1 MNSSEW
7 LYRQLLEHA
16 HYSISSRRPGV
27 FTTLNPL
34 LSICFHRILTA
45 SIRFWDW
52 KFMLPFMLNLNFML
66 FISLGLLGEVKPTSK
81 LTSLSTVL
89 NLSKIFIFSYGC
101 HPKLLPTSSL
111 WPSLCSR
118 SRLFCF
124 VLFCSVLFCSVLFC
138 TVLFCSVLF
147 CSSVLFCFVFVF
159 VFLQFSA
166 HFQ

>member
-1 MNSSEW
+1 
-7 LYRQLLEHA
+7 
-16 HYSISSRRPGV
+16 
-27 FTTLNPL
+27 
-34 LSICFHRILTA
+34 
-45 SIRFWDW
+45 
-52 KFMLPFMLNLNFML
+52 MLPFMLNLNFML

-138 TVLFCSVLF
+138 SVLFCSVRFCSVLFCSAVLFCSVLF
-147 CSSVLFCFVFVF
+147 LFLFFYN
-159 VFLQFSA
+159 FLHISNN
-166 HFQ
+166 